1 MKLIWR
7 TWQRLV
13 PLLPGR
19 AQRFLRAYMVANACL
34 SLLDVAALALLAVS
48 LAPMLAGDDASL
60 PLLGEVGNVVVIAA
74 VSGLILL
81 KGALSVTLQWVVTR
95 RFAAYELEIGDQLF
109 DAYIRA
115 PWTDRLA
122 RSTSQLV
129 RLADV
134 GIANATAGFLLPV
147 AGLPALGATFVS
159 VLLVLVVTEPVTAAI
174 TLVYLGLVGLLLYR
188 VVSRRSVQAGRV
200 NRDRSFRV
208 ARLMT
213 EMVGALKEITLRDK
227 AGEVADVVRGER
239 AHTVRARANL
249 SFLAAVP
256 RYVVETAIV
265 GGFLL
270 VGGAAYLLEGPDAA
284 FGALAMFG
292 VAGFRMVPAIT
303 GFQAVVATTA
313 ANIPNVT
320 AVVGDIEA
328 ADAYVRAAETGG
340 REPLAGEP
348 ARVTLRGVGFTYPGS
363 HAPAIRDVD
372 LDVPLGSSLALVGA
386 SGAGKSTLV
395 DVLLGL
401 LVPQVGS
408 MRVDEQDLADVLAA
422 WRARVGYVPQDVAL
436 FDGSVAQN
444 VALTWTDDIDR
455 DKVRACLA
463 SAQLLDVVDA
473 RAGGLDARIGDR
485 GMALSGGQRQR
496 LGIARALYSDP
507 LVLVL
512 DEATSALDTQT
523 EASVAAAIA
532 GLRGKVTL
540 ISVAHRLSTI
550 RNADQVCFMADGTI
564 VARGTFDE
572 VVAAVPDFQE
582 QAALA
587 GLTPASATPPAP
599 AAPSAPATLPDGLT
613 RSPRSTGGTR
623 QSVAEPAD
631 GDRSGSGDG
640 SDDGGGVRQDG

>member
-1 MKLIWR
+1 
-7 TWQRLV
+7 
-13 PLLPGR
+13 
-19 AQRFLRAYMVANACL
+19 
-34 SLLDVAALALLAVS
+34 
-48 LAPMLAGDDASL
+48 
-60 PLLGEVGNVVVIAA
+60 
-74 VSGLILL
+74 
-81 KGALSVTLQWVVTR
+81 
-95 RFAAYELEIGDQLF
+95 
-109 DAYIRA
+109 
-115 PWTDRLA
+115 
-122 RSTSQLV
+122 
-129 RLADV
+129 
-134 GIANATAGFLLPV
+134 
-147 AGLPALGATFVS
+147 
-159 VLLVLVVTEPVTAAI
+159 
-174 TLVYLGLVGLLLYR
+174 
-188 VVSRRSVQAGRV
+188 
-200 NRDRSFRV
+200 
-208 ARLMT
+208 

-227 AGEVADVVRGER
+227 AGEVADVVRANR

-256 RYVVETAIV
+256 RYVVETAII
-265 GGFLL
+265 GGLLL
-270 VGGAAYLLEGPDAA
+270 VGRAAYLMDGPGAA

-320 AVVGDIEA
+320 AVIGDIEA
-328 ADAYVRAAETGG
+328 AEGYLRAAETGG

-348 ARVTLRGVGFTYPGS
+348 ARLTLRGVGFTYPGS
-363 HAPAIRDVD
+363 HTEAIHDVD
-372 LDVPLGSSLALVGA
+372 LDLPLGSSLALVGS

-401 LVPQVGS
+401 LVPQSGT
-408 MRVDEQDLADVLAA
+408 MRVDDQDLADVLAA

-436 FDGSVAQN
+436 FDGTVAQN

-463 SAQLLDVVDA
+463 SAQLLDVVEA

-550 RNADQVCFMADGTI
+550 RHSDLVCFMADGT
-564 VARGTFDE
+564 
-572 VVAAVPDFQE
+572 
-582 QAALA
+582 
-587 GLTPASATPPAP
+587 
-599 AAPSAPATLPDGLT
+599 
-613 RSPRSTGGTR
+613 
-623 QSVAEPAD
+623 
-631 GDRSGSGDG
+631 
-640 SDDGGGVRQDG
+640 